1 MQTAAA
7 TEADEDGDEA
17 IEVSEEVSTSWSD
30 AASSSSDDE
39 LFFSRKQFAD
49 IGASD
54 EMIEAMSIAG
64 AKRPSK
70 IQALSYRT
78 VLSGKNCVV
87 ADQTGSGKTL
97 AYLAPLLQ
105 RLRDEER
112 AGKPRALPGSPRVVV
127 LAPTTEL
134 ASQVSRVLKKL
145 TAVAPVRTACVTGG
159 YNARDQMRMVERS
172 GVDILVA
179 TPGRLRSMLQMGKL
193 NLHQLSAL
201 VLDEVDVLFLD
212 DTFLLQPIGEATAP
226 STQFVFVTATIP
238 TSVFAQIKQE
248 FPDLRRIMGPGLH
261 RIAPGVEEVLVD
273 CSGPKDEAKNEFTAF
288 ERKRKALAGQLDKVV
303 VPRTLIFCNSI
314 ENCRRVEN
322 ALRRLDRGR
331 KRFQVLPYHSGID
344 NERRREIFNAFTRE
358 NFLIPMVLV
367 STDQASR
374 GVDFDQVEVG
384 HVILFDFPR
393 DPSEYVRRVGRTA
406 RAGRAG
412 RVTSLVLGRQVSLA
426 RELMEVNRRGERIHD
441 VPK

>member
-1 MQTAAA
+1 
-7 TEADEDGDEA
+7 
-17 IEVSEEVSTSWSD
+17 
-30 AASSSSDDE
+30 
-39 LFFSRKQFAD
+39 
-49 IGASD
+49 
-54 EMIEAMSIAG
+54 
-64 AKRPSK
+64 
-70 IQALSYRT
+70 
-78 VLSGKNCVV
+78 
-87 ADQTGSGKTL
+87 
-97 AYLAPLLQ
+97 
-105 RLRDEER
+105 
-112 AGKPRALPGSPRVVV
+112 
-127 LAPTTEL
+127 
-134 ASQVSRVLKKL
+134 
-145 TAVAPVRTACVTGG
+145 
-159 YNARDQMRMVERS
+159 
-172 GVDILVA
+172 
-179 TPGRLRSMLQMGKL
+179 MGKL

-331 KRFQVLPYHSGID
+331 KKFQVLPYHSGID

-358 NFLIPMVLV
+358 NFLVPMVGHTLRPPSQPRDGRV
-367 STDQASR
+367 CVCMCVLYESGV
-374 GVDFDQVEVG
+374 GVDRPGVAWCG
-384 HVILFDFPR
+384 LRP
-393 DPSEYVRRVGRTA
+393 GG
-406 RAGRAG
+406 GRACH
-412 RVTSLVLGRQVSLA
+412 LV
-426 RELMEVNRRGERIHD
+426 
-441 VPK
+441 